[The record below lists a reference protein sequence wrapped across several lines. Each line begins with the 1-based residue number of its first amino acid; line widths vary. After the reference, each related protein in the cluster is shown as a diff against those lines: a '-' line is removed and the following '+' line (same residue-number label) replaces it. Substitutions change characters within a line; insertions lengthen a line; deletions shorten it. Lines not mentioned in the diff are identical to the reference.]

1 LEYDERCPGIAYTTL
16 SCMQCGMTQCGPFV
30 RVKWP
35 LHGIQV
41 RAVSESGP
49 EGGGTDWS
57 SPRMVPQGSTIAAS
71 FSSTGLWQKAQE
83 GMMGAYTMAKA
94 WIISSRKMAIHM
106 PPLPH

>member
-1 LEYDERCPGIAYTTL
+1 MSRRIAYWRPIVVDEYDVILSLSQTPAGVGSVLKRWQQSERLEYDERCPGIAYTTL

-49 EGGGTDWS
+49 EGGGTD
-57 SPRMVPQGSTIAAS
+57 
-71 FSSTGLWQKAQE
+71 
-83 GMMGAYTMAKA
+83 
-94 WIISSRKMAIHM
+94 
-106 PPLPH
+106 

>member
-49 EGGGTDWS
+49 EGGGTD
-57 SPRMVPQGSTIAAS
+57 
-71 FSSTGLWQKAQE
+71 
-83 GMMGAYTMAKA
+83 
-94 WIISSRKMAIHM
+94 
-106 PPLPH
+106 